1 MDHEWEKSSG
11 IEHGVRFHMGKW
23 LEQRKEATEV
33 ALLAVVNIGGIN
45 WQPFGQRHI
54 TSILRALYGLML
66 HHLLTPYAHKAFH
79 TRKLRQFSGSGKS
92 F

>member
-1 MDHEWEKSSG
+1 MNGTKSSG
-11 IEHGVRFHMGKW
+11 IEHAFSSTWAIGLK
-23 LEQRKEATEV
+23 QRKEATEV

>member
-1 MDHEWEKSSG
+1 MN
-11 IEHGVRFHMGKW
+11 GKRV
-23 LEQRKEATEV
+23 LELNMAFGSTWANGLKQRKEATEV

-66 HHLLTPYAHKAFH
+66 HHLLTPFAHKAFH